1 MDWEEYTAYI
11 VSFSLIGILVGYSV
25 RVYFCPEESLVNND
39 IVAQMNV
46 LPSAPPV
53 RFST

>member
-11 VSFSLIGILVGYSV
+11 VSFSLVGILVGYSV
-25 RVYFCPEESLVNND
+25 RVYFCSEESPVYDN
-39 IVAQMNV
+39 VVTQANV
-46 LPSAPPV
+46 LPSAPPA